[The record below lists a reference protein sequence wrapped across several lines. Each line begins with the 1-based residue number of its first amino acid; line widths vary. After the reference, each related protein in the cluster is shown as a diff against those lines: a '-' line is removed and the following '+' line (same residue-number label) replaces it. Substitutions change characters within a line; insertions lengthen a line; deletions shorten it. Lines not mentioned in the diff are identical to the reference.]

1 MRHLIGG
8 FCLGGVVG
16 LFTLGASKEKPL
28 QVLITALLF
37 SGIAWGLF

>member
-1 MRHLIGG
+1 MKHLIGG

-16 LFTLGASKEKPL
+16 LFTLNAGEKKSL

-37 SGIAWGLF
+37 SGIVWGLF